1 MNFSSLL
8 NQYMAQMNCTAKE
21 LSEKTGLSAATLS
34 RYRSGERV
42 PNSEQLH
49 KLLTGLSTLAQEKQI
64 KEISPDSIR
73 ADFGMFL
80 KKNDFDYERFTTN
93 LNALIL
99 VLDIS
104 VSKLARALNFDPSYL
119 SVSYTHLTLPTTA
132 LV

>member
-64 KEISPDSIR
+64 KEISPDSIC

-104 VSKLARALNFDPSYL
+104 VSKLARALNFDPSYHSRIRL
-119 SVSYTHLTLPTTA
+119 GQRNPSNY
-132 LV
+132 